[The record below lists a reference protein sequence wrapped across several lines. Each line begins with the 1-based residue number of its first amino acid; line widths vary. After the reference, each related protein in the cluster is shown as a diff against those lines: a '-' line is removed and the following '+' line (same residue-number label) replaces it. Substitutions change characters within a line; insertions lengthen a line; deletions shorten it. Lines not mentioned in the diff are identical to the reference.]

1 MIAATVYIVLFSVL
15 IFLFR
20 KKQNTAIPR
29 WAYVFAFLAKITCG
43 FFLTYIYTN
52 YYPDRKTA
60 DIYKYYDDA
69 KVIHSALNEN
79 PTDYVKIISGIG
91 NDNLHFDTTYY
102 AKMNN
107 WYKRYDFGTYND
119 NHTIIRFNALVMP
132 LAFGSFHVHTV
143 FMCMLSFVGLSAL
156 ALVFIRFFPQK
167 KWLVFLSVF
176 FIPSVLFWGSG
187 VLKEGILLF
196 SIGILFYS
204 YYHLIILKKTSI
216 LNILLL
222 LLSLLLLLI
231 NKNYLLICLV
241 PPLICFYITQKYA
254 VKRPGLFFF
263 SFHAIL
269 IVSGF
274 ITAKFILDKDPIKT
288 ISHKQRDFIN
298 LAKGGVFLL
307 NNSNLVRIEPEEKN
321 SLIKAQGDSC
331 KLKPGTKYMH
341 WNLNN
346 LYDTLFVESA
356 TDSSI
361 YKMIWDLP
369 KAGSLIQTEP
379 VKPGIGPFISFAPK
393 AFFNSLLQPSITKA
407 RSLIEKMAATENILL
422 VVFLLFCIL
431 FSDFKKINIPVL
443 NMCIYSVTIL
453 FLIIGYTTPVAGAI
467 VRYKMPLLPLLLI
480 AGINILS
487 LEKIRKRF
495 TFLKL
500 REN

>member
-1 MIAATVYIVLFSVL
+1 MIVAVVYILLFSLL

-20 KKQNTAIPR
+20 KKQNSSISR
-29 WAYVFAFLAKITCG
+29 WAYVGAFLVKIICG

-69 KVIHSALNEN
+69 KVIHSALEKH
-79 PTDYVKIISGIG
+79 PTDYVKIITGIG

-132 LAFGSFHVHTV
+132 ITFDSFHAHTV
-143 FMCMLSFVGLSAL
+143 LMCMISFIGLSAL
-156 ALVFIRFFPQK
+156 VFVFIQFFPTK

-196 SIGILFYS
+196 SIGILLYSFYKI
-204 YYHLIILKKTSI
+204 IILKQRNPLVI
-216 LNILLL
+216 LGL

-241 PPLICFYITQKYA
+241 PPLFCMYLVQKFSI
-254 VKRPGLFFF
+254 KKTTLFFLI
-263 SFHAIL
+263 FH
-269 IVSGF
+269 IVLLSGGF
-274 ITAKFILDKDPIKT
+274 IGIKILLHKDPLKT
-288 ISHKQRDFIN
+288 ISHKQKDFIN

-307 NNSNLVRIEPEEKN
+307 NNSYIVRIEPEEKN
-321 SLIKAQGDSC
+321 NLMGMPGDSC
-331 KLKPGTKYMH
+331 KLKQGVKHMRWSLDSFT
-341 WNLNN
+341 
-346 LYDTLFVESA
+346 DTIFVASN
-356 TDSSI
+356 TDSSV

-369 KAGSLIQTEP
+369 KAGSLIQNEAINP
-379 VKPGIGPFISFAPK
+379 DIASFIAFAPK
-393 AFFNSLLQPSITKA
+393 ALYNSMMQPSITKA
-407 RSLIEKMAATENILL
+407 RSLIEKMAAIENILL
-422 VVFLLFCIL
+422 VVFLVVCFV
-431 FSDFKKINIPVL
+431 FSDFKNANLSAL
-443 NMCIYSVTIL
+443 NMCLYAVLIL

-467 VRYKMPLLPLLLI
+467 VRYKMPLLPLLLMI
-480 AGINILS
+480 GVNVLS
-487 LEKIRKRF
+487 LEKIK
-495 TFLKL
+495 KL
-500 REN
+500 FSSCSFVKK